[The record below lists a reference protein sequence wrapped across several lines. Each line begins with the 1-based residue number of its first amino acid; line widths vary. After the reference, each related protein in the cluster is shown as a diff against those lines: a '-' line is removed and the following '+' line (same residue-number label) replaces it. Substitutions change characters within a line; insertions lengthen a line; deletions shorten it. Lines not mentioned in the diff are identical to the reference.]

1 MAHAQHQTGS
11 VGCRKGKIGELE
23 ICKRSDSRHMV
34 ISEIT
39 FIVLL
44 DKNLVSCPDHICM
57 QQCHWPGN
65 ETRSNAVFRTV
76 SLVPRLPRSG
86 TGRCKYNIHGKVMKV
101 LGFLKFLQH
110 PVARART
117 IPSGLILP
125 FDWLTQSTLLQLQ
138 ELQKA

>member
-1 MAHAQHQTGS
+1 
-11 VGCRKGKIGELE
+11 
-23 ICKRSDSRHMV
+23 
-34 ISEIT
+34 
-39 FIVLL
+39 
-44 DKNLVSCPDHICM
+44 
-57 QQCHWPGN
+57 
-65 ETRSNAVFRTV
+65 
-76 SLVPRLPRSG
+76 
-86 TGRCKYNIHGKVMKV
+86 MKV